1 MKCYANYLRLTF
13 GSGGNDFG
21 RVDFDESGVIKRL
34 PEMMADASFNA
45 ENSLHSE
52 ENVRQGNER
61 GLKENRKGEIA
72 SWCLQVPSDLFGGGS
87 EIENAVVQSG
97 ITIDR
102 AHVLRSFWPL
112 QIVDLNLG
120 TTTN

>member
-1 MKCYANYLRLTF
+1 M
-13 GSGGNDFG
+13 
-21 RVDFDESGVIKRL
+21 DFDESGVIKRL

-102 AHVLRSFWPL
+102 AHVLRGFRTF
-112 QIVDLNLG
+112 QIVDLNLW
-120 TTTN
+120 TTKYHRIEISNIEVMS